1 MHRWAATHV
10 VRRARR
16 APLRAHRRDG
26 RHHGIENAPRL
37 RRSAIHAQTSVRNGQ
52 GGRVI
57 LVTEALPLFPSAIAE
72 WIPVAKAAGF
82 FLATFVLEDVAAVG
96 AGLLL
101 AAGGIS
107 WPAAFVAC
115 FLGIWMGDAGLYA
128 LARYA
133 GRGWFAR
140 SSLRRFTTKVA
151 ESERWFSER
160 GTPIL
165 IFSRLVPGARL
176 PTYLAA
182 GFLRVPLPRFL
193 LITGVASCVWTVAI
207 LFLAQTFGE
216 RLTNWLGTYKHAG
229 LLLVGVGVLLFAT
242 LQLLRRVF
250 VDFNFRRFMAR
261 LSRWRHWEFWPAWVF
276 YPPVGIY
283 CAWLALKYRGLTVP
297 TAANPGIFSGGIVGE
312 SKMATLKEL
321 FSTSPEFTAEAEMIA
336 GDTLAARLRSL
347 DEIRTRLGLDF
358 PFILKPDVGQR
369 GAGIKLIRS
378 AEQAETYLRQT
389 SASLVA
395 QCYAAGPH
403 EAGVFYYRFPHE
415 ACGHI
420 FAITEKLFPILV
432 GDGKSTVTELIWRD
446 PRDRFMA
453 DKYLQR
459 FSRRQGD
466 VLALGE
472 ELKLV
477 EAGNHAQGCIFRDGK
492 RLCTPALTESI
503 DAISQKLTGFFIGRY
518 DIRYSSEE
526 ALRGGRNFQ
535 IIELNG
541 AASEATSIYDA
552 RNSIFT
558 AYRTLFQQW
567 DLVFAIGA
575 TNRKRGCPPTGL
587 SLVWQ
592 KWREY

>member
-1 MHRWAATHV
+1 M
-10 VRRARR
+10 
-16 APLRAHRRDG
+16 
-26 RHHGIENAPRL
+26 
-37 RRSAIHAQTSVRNGQ
+37 
-52 GGRVI
+52 
-57 LVTEALPLFPSAIAE
+57 TEAIPLSPSAVAE
-72 WIPVAKAAGF
+72 WIPFAKAAGF
-82 FLATFVLEDVAAVG
+82 FLATFVLEDLAAVG

-101 AAGGIS
+101 ATGGIS
-107 WPAAFVAC
+107 WPAAFAAC

-133 GRGWFAR
+133 GRGWFER
-140 SSLRRFTTKVA
+140 SSLRRFTAKVA
-151 ESERWFSER
+151 ESERWFAER

-216 RLTNWLGTYKHAG
+216 RLTTWLGTYKHAG
-229 LLLVGVGVLLFAT
+229 LLLLGAGVVLFAT
-242 LQLLRRVF
+242 LQLLRRAF
-250 VDFNFRRFMAR
+250 VNCDFRRFITR

-283 CAWLALKYRGLTVP
+283 CVWLALKHRGLTVP
-297 TAANPGIFSGGIVGE
+297 TAANPGIFSGGMVGE

-321 FSTSPEFTAEAEMIA
+321 FLTCPEFTAEAELVA

-347 DEIRTRLGLDF
+347 DEIRSRLDLDF

-369 GAGIKLIRS
+369 GVGIKLIRS
-378 AEQAETYLRQT
+378 AEQAEAYLRQT
-389 SASLVA
+389 SAPLVA
-395 QCYAAGPH
+395 QRYAPGPL
-403 EAGVFYYRFPHE
+403 EAGIFYYRFPHE
-415 ACGHI
+415 ARGHI
-420 FAITEKLFPILV
+420 FAITEKLFPVLV

-446 PRDRFMA
+446 PRARFVA
-453 DKYLQR
+453 DKYVQR
-459 FSRRQGD
+459 FSVRQNE
-466 VLALGE
+466 VLAAGE

-477 EAGNHAQGCIFRDGK
+477 EAGNHAQGCIFRNGS
-492 RLCTPALTESI
+492 RLCTPGLEERI
-503 DAISQKLTGFFIGRY
+503 DDISQIITGFFIGRY
-518 DIRYSSEE
+518 DIRYSSEDDLC
-526 ALRGGRNFQ
+526 AGKNFQ

-552 RNSIFT
+552 RNSIFA

-567 DLVFAIGA
+567 ALVFAIGA
-575 TNRKRGCPPTGL
+575 ANRKRGCTPTKL

-592 KWREY
+592 KWREYCRLAATYPAAD

>member
-1 MHRWAATHV
+1 M
-10 VRRARR
+10 
-16 APLRAHRRDG
+16 
-26 RHHGIENAPRL
+26 
-37 RRSAIHAQTSVRNGQ
+37 
-52 GGRVI
+52 
-57 LVTEALPLFPSAIAE
+57 TETLPLSPAAVAE
-72 WIPVAKAAGF
+72 WMPFVKAAGF
-82 FLATFVLEDVAAVG
+82 FLATFVLEDLAAVG

-101 AAGGIS
+101 ATGGIS
-107 WPAAFVAC
+107 WPSAFAAC

-133 GRGWFAR
+133 GRGWFER
-140 SSLRRFTTKVA
+140 SSLRRFEVKVA
-151 ESERWFSER
+151 ESERWFGAR

-165 IFSRLVPGARL
+165 IFSRVVPGARL

-193 LITGVASCVWTVAI
+193 LITGAASCVWTIVI
-207 LFLAQTFGE
+207 LGLAQTFGQ
-216 RLTNWLGTYKHAG
+216 RLADWLGTYKHTG
-229 LLLVGVGVLLFAT
+229 LLLLGMGVALFAT
-242 LQLLRRVF
+242 LQLLRRALVN
-250 VDFNFRRFMAR
+250 FNFRGFAAR
-261 LSRWRHWEFWPAWVF
+261 LGRWRHWEFWPAWMF

-321 FSTSPEFTAEAEMIA
+321 FLTNPEFTAEAELIA

-347 DEIRTRLGLDF
+347 DQIRTRLGLDF

-389 SASLVA
+389 SAALIV
-395 QCYAAGPH
+395 QRYAPGPL
-403 EAGVFYYRFPHE
+403 EAGIFFYRFPHE
-415 ACGHI
+415 AHGHI
-420 FAITEKLFPILV
+420 FAITEKLFPVLV
-432 GDGKSTVTELIWRD
+432 GDGKSTLTELVWRD
-446 PRDRFMA
+446 SRARFMA
-453 DKYLQR
+453 DKYLRR
-459 FSRRQGD
+459 FSALRNK
-466 VLALGE
+466 VLAAGE

-477 EAGNHAQGCIFRDGK
+477 EAGNHAQGCIFRDGA
-492 RLCTPALTESI
+492 RLCTPELEARI
-503 DAISQKLTGFFIGRY
+503 DDVSQNLTGFFIGRY

-526 ALRGGRNFQ
+526 DLRAGKNFQ

-552 RNSIFT
+552 RNTIFA
-558 AYRTLFQQW
+558 AYRTLFHQW

-575 TNRKRGCPPTGL
+575 ANRKRGCVPTKL
-587 SLVWQ
+587 PLVWQ
-592 KWREY
+592 KWREYSRIAATYPAAD